1 MKRMNIITATVLVVQ
16 VAAYGELIDDRKFY
30 NLGHLNVTACL
41 YEARQRTKEWR
52 EIEHAEIIY
61 IGCPGRVDE

>member
-1 MKRMNIITATVLVVQ
+1 MNIITAVLVVQ
-16 VAAYGELIDDRKFY
+16 VVAYGELIDERKFY

-41 YEARQRTKEWR
+41 YEAHKRTKEWR

-61 IGCPGRVDE
+61 IGCPGIEAEY